1 MSIILLYIYIIISK
15 QMPFQFSNIR
25 DFNVMYLSTMIG
37 ELMQL
42 NLITFNFENHY
53 FSTQN
58 SNNLILNVNM
68 YNYNLL
74 ISSYG
79 GASNLIL
86 PKNLQD
92 ISIYLK
98 INEIIFDNF
107 KDKRI
112 IETELNKR
120 IKIEVNKIKPIIDNS
135 MNYFEL
141 NSIHCLLE
149 SESHNKDEYY
159 SLIFLAVPFALKIN
173 NKKDLVLNL
182 EKFISKYTDDIN
194 QILSCLTCA
203 LFINYAL
210 NDIGI
215 NIWIDKLNEDFS
227 ERKDCE
233 KYIDYINN
241 YLENNFRNGEFQIK
255 AIEEFT
261 IERNKSFL
269 NNHCTKNNRLL
280 SETPQ
285 QQVLLIYDTLLR
297 SKENWEKL
305 VLFGFCN
312 WNDNPNISLV
322 LGLLYEILYKN
333 TKINKNLL
341 KRFSFNL

>member
-1 MSIILLYIYIIISK
+1 
-15 QMPFQFSNIR
+15 MPFQFSNIR

-37 ELMQL
+37 EVMQL
-42 NLITFNFENHY
+42 TLIKLDFENTY
-53 FSTQN
+53 FSSLN
-58 SNNLILNVNM
+58 SNNLILVVNL

-74 ISSYG
+74 ISEYG
-79 GASNLIL
+79 GASNLVL
-86 PKNLQD
+86 PKNIQD

-107 KDKRI
+107 KDIKI
-112 IETELNKR
+112 IETKLNKR
-120 IKIEVNKIKPIIDNS
+120 IKIEINKIKPIMDKS

-141 NSIHCLLE
+141 NSINFLVDPKLA
-149 SESHNKDEYY
+149 NKDEYY

-173 NKKDLVLNL
+173 NKKDLILNL
-182 EKFISKYTDDIN
+182 EKFIRKYTDDIN
-194 QILSCLTCA
+194 QILSCISCA

-215 NIWIDKLNEDFS
+215 NIWIDKLNEDFA
-227 ERKDCE
+227 ERKDTE
-233 KYIDYINN
+233 KYLDYINN
-241 YLENNFRNGEFQIK
+241 YLENNFKNEKYIIK
-255 AIEEFT
+255 AIEQFT
-261 IERNKSFL
+261 TERNKSFL
-269 NNHCTKNNRLL
+269 KNYCNKNNKLL
-280 SETPQ
+280 SEKPEE
-285 QQVLLIYDTLLR
+285 QVLLIYDTLLR

-312 WNDNPNISLV
+312 WNDNPIISLV